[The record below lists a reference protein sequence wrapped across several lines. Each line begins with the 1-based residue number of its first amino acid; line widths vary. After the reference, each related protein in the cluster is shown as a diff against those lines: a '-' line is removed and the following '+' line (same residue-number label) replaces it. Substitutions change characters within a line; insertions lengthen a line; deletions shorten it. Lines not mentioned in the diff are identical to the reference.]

1 MSDSSSP
8 TDERSEPGAPVAKDA
23 IDPELIK
30 LRRKPSTSVGIITAA
45 GVVFLCIVFL
55 FRLHGDRVF
64 SDGDQPRKVTVE
76 DVAAGKVA
84 ADSYVTLTG
93 EPMRSHAIRVSRS
106 QAGLGLRVLPMRGT
120 SDQVWVVLGGDGWDP
135 ANMGAYTG
143 RLRKLEDL
151 AFADA
156 LLAHARANPRPVF
169 ATIPAARAGFATNQ
183 VTTVTGQ
190 QVTVA
195 PGDRVAMDVTDPGVA
210 MIVAA
215 FNERLP
221 NAQVWTSALR
231 SAGLDPGTP
240 IAPPPGQRDQIRF
253 VVAMPDAVAS
263 VTKKLEAANLWAAR
277 VEPITRHHETT
288 WATLQASATQGTL
301 QLDGQTVPDAA
312 VDLVG
317 LYVARDIPA
326 GAYAVIVGEN
336 PQDYWYVMP
345 ITVALAV
352 ILLLFAWALVRAV
365 RRDVLP
371 PRAA

>member
-23 IDPELIK
+23 IDPELVK
-30 LRRKPSTSVGIITAA
+30 LRRKPSTNIGVITAA

-64 SDGDQPRKVTVE
+64 GGESQPRKVTVE

-84 ADSYVTLTG
+84 TESYITITG
-93 EPMRSHAIRVSRS
+93 EPLRSHGIRVARS
-106 QAGLGLRVLPMRGT
+106 KTGLGMRVLPMRGT
-120 SDQVWVVLGGDGWDP
+120 NDQVWVVLGGDGWDP
-135 ANMGAYTG
+135 PNMGEYTG

-156 LLAHARANPRPVF
+156 LFAHAKNNPRPLF
-169 ATIPAARAGFATNQ
+169 ATLEAVRAGFSSNQ

-195 PGDRVAMDVTDPGVA
+195 PADRVAMDVTDPNVA

-215 FNERLP
+215 LNDRLP
-221 NAQVWTSALR
+221 NAQAWTSALR
-231 SAGLDPGTP
+231 SAGLEPGVPTESP
-240 IAPPPGQRDQIRF
+240 SGQRDQLRF
-253 VVAMPDAVAS
+253 EIAMPDAVANI
-263 VTKKLEAANLWAAR
+263 TQKLEAANLWAAR

-288 WATLQASATQGTL
+288 WGTLRSSTTPGTL

-317 LYVARDIPA
+317 LYVVRDIPA
-326 GAYAVIVGEN
+326 GAYAVLIEEK
-336 PQDYWYVMP
+336 PQDYWYVTP

-365 RRDVLP
+365 RRDMLL
-371 PRAA
+371 PRA